1 MSHPPGSEPLDLL
14 LGQVSRLHFTRAHTL
29 LETLGL
35 YRGQPPVL
43 WALWEQEGL
52 THTELAERLHVT
64 PATMTKMLQRMEKA
78 GFLVRRPD
86 PEDQRVSRVYLTKA
100 GRAIQ
105 TKVQSVWRTME
116 TETFAGLSAQERE
129 TLRGFL
135 LRIRENLMQATGE
148 DTPF

>member
-1 MSHPPGSEPLDLL
+1 MRHPPGSEPLDLL

-52 THTELAERLHVT
+52 THTALAERLHVT

-86 PEDQRVSRVYLTKA
+86 AEDQRVSRVYLTKA

-116 TETFAGLSAQERE
+116 TETFAEFSAQERD